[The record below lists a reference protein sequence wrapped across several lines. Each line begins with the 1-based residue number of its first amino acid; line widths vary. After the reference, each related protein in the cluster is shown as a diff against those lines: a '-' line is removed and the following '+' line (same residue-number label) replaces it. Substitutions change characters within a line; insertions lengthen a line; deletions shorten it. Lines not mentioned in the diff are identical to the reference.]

1 MADYYNV
8 GKVTSPHGIRGE
20 IKVYPLTNVPERFYD
35 IPYIWVF
42 DEKDI
47 PCKYEIENVKIT
59 SKGMVLLKLKGIDS
73 RNDAEKLKGLFLKV
87 DAENALKLEEDE
99 YFITDLIGMKVYTEE
114 GELIGTLEEV
124 LQTGA
129 NDVYVVKAKEREVLL
144 PAIKEVIK
152 KVDVEGKVMIVRL
165 LEGL

>member
-8 GKVTSPHGIRGE
+8 GKVTSPHGIKGE

-35 IPYIWVF
+35 IPYVWVF
-42 DEKDI
+42 YEKDI
-47 PCKYEIENVKIT
+47 PYKYEIENVKIT

-87 DAENALKLEEDE
+87 DAENALELEEDE

-129 NDVYVVKAKEREVLL
+129 NDVYIVKAKEREVLL

-152 KVDVEGKVMIVRL
+152 KVDIEGRVMIVRL